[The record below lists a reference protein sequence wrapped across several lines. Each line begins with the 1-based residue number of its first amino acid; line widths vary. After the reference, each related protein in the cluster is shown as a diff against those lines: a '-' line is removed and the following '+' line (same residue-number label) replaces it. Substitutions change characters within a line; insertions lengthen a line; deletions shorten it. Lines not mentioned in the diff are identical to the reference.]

1 MTITIAELQRFKNSM
16 VYLSQLRSIPVEIIE
31 FYLENERGY
40 LVKESDA
47 GDGKTIVI
55 QPPRSQNG

>member
-1 MTITIAELQRFKNSM
+1 MTITIAELQRFKDSM
-16 VYLSQLRSIPVEIIE
+16 VYLNQLRSIPVEIIE

-40 LVKESDA
+40 LVKEADS
-47 GDGKTIVI
+47 GDGKTVVI

>member
-1 MTITIAELQRFKNSM
+1 MTITIAELQSFKDSM

-40 LVKESDA
+40 LIKESGPD
-47 GDGKTIVI
+47 DEKPMIV
-55 QPPRSQNG
+55 QPPRS

>member
-1 MTITIAELQRFKNSM
+1 MTITIAELQRFKDSM
-16 VYLSQLRSIPVEIIE
+16 IFMTQLRSMPIEVIE

-40 LVKESDA
+40 LVKEADS
-47 GDGKTIVI
+47 GDGKTVVI

>member
-1 MTITIAELQRFKNSM
+1 MTITIAELQRFKDSM

-40 LVKESDA
+40 LIKAPES
-47 GDGKTIVI
+47 GEEKTVLL
-55 QPPRSQNG
+55 QPPASPK

>member
-1 MTITIAELQRFKNSM
+1 MTITVAELQRFKDSM
-16 VYLSQLRSIPVEIIE
+16 VYLSQLRSIPLEIIE

-40 LVKESDA
+40 IIEEFES
-47 GDGKTIVI
+47 GDEKTVIV

>member
-1 MTITIAELQRFKNSM
+1 MTITVTELQRFKDSM
-16 VYLSQLRSIPVEIIE
+16 VYLSQLRSIPLEVIE

-40 LVKESDA
+40 IIKESEP
-47 GDGKTIVI
+47 GDEKTVVV